1 MSDMLR
7 GENAQLILEN
17 PEFVSAFD
25 DIERGIV
32 DRWKATGVSDTEGQR
47 YLKLLLKIH
56 HDYRSTLQAR
66 INSGKME
73 EVKIKREGIVSNMF
87 RR

>member
-1 MSDMLR
+1 MSEITSADD
-7 GENAQLILEN
+7 AQAILDN
-17 PEFVSAFD
+17 PEFQAAFD

-32 DRWKATGVSDTEGQR
+32 ERWKATSVTDAEGQR
-47 YLKLLLKIH
+47 YLKLLHKIH
-56 HDYRSTLQAR
+56 QDYRLTLVSR

-73 EVKIKREGIVSNMF
+73 EQKIKREGLVSKIL

>member
-1 MSDMLR
+1 MSEITRADD
-7 GENAQLILEN
+7 AQAVLDN
-17 PEFVSAFD
+17 PEFQAAFE

-32 DRWKATGVSDTEGQR
+32 ERWKATSVTDAEGQR
-47 YLKLLLKIH
+47 YLKLLHKIH
-56 HDYRSTLQAR
+56 QDYRLTLITR

-73 EVKIKREGIVSNMF
+73 EQKIKREGFVSKIL

>member
-1 MSDMLR
+1 MSEITRADD
-7 GENAQLILEN
+7 AQAILDN
-17 PEFVSAFD
+17 PEFQAAFD

-32 DRWKATGVSDTEGQR
+32 ERWKATSVTDAEGQR
-47 YLKLLLKIH
+47 YLKLLHKIH
-56 HDYRSTLQAR
+56 QDYRLTLVSR

-73 EVKIKREGIVSNMF
+73 EQKIKREGLVSKIL